1 VVNIFFFGCGFA
13 ALGSLWLN
21 DFLLRRSIFM
31 SGALSGIKII
41 ETASYVTGPFASQLL
56 ADMGAEVV
64 KIEEPKRGDPFRGWG
79 ERNYA
84 ATFCSLNRNKK
95 SLTLDLRTEE
105 GRGIALKLA
114 QNADALIQNFR
125 PGVMEKYGLGYEAVK
140 AVNPKIVYCSISGF
154 GPKGPY
160 RDMPGYDTIGQARSG
175 LLSLVTD
182 PGKPL
187 GMGISFSDH
196 LTGMFACYGILA
208 ALMNRMLTGEG
219 QLVETSLLRASV
231 SFVSENAARF
241 FENGHVPRR
250 KHRTTTAGV
259 FAFEDQDGLPF
270 VLHMSSPDK
279 FWLGLF
285 DVVGKPEWAQDPRF
299 NNRKARTENY
309 DLLVERL
316 TPIFRS
322 GGRDEW
328 LKRLIEKDV
337 PAAPIN
343 TLDEVFADPQV
354 KTYGF
359 PIEVEHPKMGKV
371 KLVGNAVDMSR
382 TPPSIDSPPPVL
394 GEHTDEILNSLG
406 YDAAAVSA
414 LRHKG
419 VI

>member
-1 VVNIFFFGCGFA
+1 
-13 ALGSLWLN
+13 
-21 DFLLRRSIFM
+21 M

-95 SLTLDLRTEE
+95 SVTLDLRTEE
-105 GRGIALKLA
+105 GRDVVLELA
-114 QNADALIQNFR
+114 KNADALIQNFR
-125 PGVMEKYGLGYEAVK
+125 PGVMEKYGLGYEMVK
-140 AVNPKIVYCSISGF
+140 AINPKIVYCSISGF
-154 GPKGPY
+154 GPRGPY
-160 RDMPGYDTIGQARSG
+160 RNMPGYDTIGQARSG
-175 LLSLVTD
+175 ILSLVTD
-182 PGKPL
+182 PGKPQ

-196 LTGMFACYGILA
+196 LTGMYACYGVLA

-219 QLVETSLLRASV
+219 QHVETSLLRASV
-231 SFVSENAARF
+231 SFVGENAARF
-241 FENGHVPRR
+241 FETGHVPRR

-259 FAFEDQDGLPF
+259 FAFEDRDGLPF

-285 DVVGKPEWAQDPRF
+285 DVVGKPEWAQDARL
-299 NNRKARTENY
+299 NNRKGRVENY
-309 DLLVERL
+309 DLLVEQL

-322 GGRDEW
+322 GRRDEW

-382 TPPSIDSPPPVL
+382 TPPSIDSPPPIL

-406 YDAAAVSA
+406 YGAAALAS
-414 LRHKG
+414 LRNKG

>member
-1 VVNIFFFGCGFA
+1 
-13 ALGSLWLN
+13 
-21 DFLLRRSIFM
+21 M

-56 ADMGAEVV
+56 ADMGAEVI

-95 SLTLDLRTEE
+95 SVALDLRTEE
-105 GRGIALKLA
+105 GRDVVLELA
-114 QNADALIQNFR
+114 KNTDALIQNFR
-125 PGVMEKYGLGYEAVK
+125 PGVMEKFGLGYEMVK
-140 AVNPKIVYCSISGF
+140 EINPTIVYCSISGF
-154 GPKGPY
+154 GARGPY
-160 RDMPGYDTIGQARSG
+160 RNMPGYDTIGQARSG
-175 LLSLVTD
+175 ILSLVTD
-182 PGKPL
+182 PGKPQ

-196 LTGMFACYGILA
+196 LTGMYACYGVLA

-219 QLVETSLLRASV
+219 QHVETSLLRASV

-259 FAFEDQDGLPF
+259 FAFEDRDGLPF

-285 DVVGKPEWAQDPRF
+285 DVVGKPEWAQDARL
-299 NNRKARTENY
+299 NNRKGRVENY
-309 DLLVERL
+309 DFLVEQL

-322 GGRDEW
+322 GRRDEW

-406 YDAAAVSA
+406 YDAAALAS
-414 LRHKG
+414 LRNKG